1 MLSILSGFSRLLN
14 TVKRTLC
21 MTPFHVKSLLKDYNP
36 SASLSVTLYI
46 KKKKN
51 HLDFYY
57 IRHSDLLYLKLNS
70 SYITESDIVMI
81 HLWSIPWCVWLY
93 PYDQCPGQGLTHGLK
108 WIMGCFTV
116 NWKEMLSFIDSVW
129 TQEDAGVSFSV
140 SSDPAT
146 KHGPTLKRP

>member
-1 MLSILSGFSRLLN
+1 MVLADYWTLLN
-14 TVKRTLC
+14 VHFAWHHFMWSLCSKTIILVLLFQWLYTLR
-21 MTPFHVKSLLKDYNP
+21 
-36 SASLSVTLYI
+36 
-46 KKKKN
+46 KKKN

-116 NWKEMLSFIDSVW
+116 NWKEMLSFIDLAW
-129 TQEDAGVSFSV
+129 TWEDAGLPFANR
-140 SSDPAT
+140 SDPAS
-146 KHGPTLKRP
+146 KNSLTLKKA